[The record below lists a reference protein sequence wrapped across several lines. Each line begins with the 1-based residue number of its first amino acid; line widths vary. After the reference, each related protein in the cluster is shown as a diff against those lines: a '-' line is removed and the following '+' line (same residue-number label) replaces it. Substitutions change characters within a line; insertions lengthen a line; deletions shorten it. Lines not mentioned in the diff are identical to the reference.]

1 LRAAASG
8 RKPTAACQTSC
19 WRKFSSGSLV
29 QVDVQVQV
37 HVRVKERAYVY
48 AYGVKPWDK
57 GAENTIKP
65 RRATA
70 KDFWW
75 SWGDTP
81 FVALTACLAAGI
93 AISAMRLPCSFAA
106 LAVASAALISAAGLA
121 LIRNRLGLCLC
132 LGLCAMILDG
142 VLLGLAERN
151 AYSRDDVR
159 SLLAR
164 GSLPLG
170 ELLLLD
176 GCVLEDSAQR
186 GTDSVTVLDL
196 HGLRRK
202 DSWAVCRGKVQ
213 LRVTVPADTQIPGA
227 FLKYGDRVRAWAAC
241 DVPRNFQNPGS
252 NDRVSVLARRG
263 IHLLARARSPR
274 LIEVLP
280 RDCGTTWDHTVASA
294 RRVLRAQI
302 ANFAGEAGPLQAAV
316 LASIVLGDYSGLDA
330 GTRAAF
336 QNTGTYHVLVV
347 SGLHVSWI
355 AWVLTR
361 LLRVLGLPAGAARL
375 LAACGIFFYTCLVG
389 FQASISRALWVFTLY
404 LIGQSLFR
412 RASPVNIILACA
424 FLLLT
429 AQPGWLWDPG
439 FQLSFLSVAAIV
451 LMALPI
457 IEQRLRPLLDPLRH
471 AGDLERLSLEA
482 GKWQFLGRH
491 LRFRAELCAEAC
503 ADRFHP
509 RLERLALACCRAAAS
524 LGMMIAGM
532 MLISLAV
539 QVWIEPVLAYYFNR
553 LSWVAPVANLA
564 MIPLSS
570 LVLASGMTAEIVY
583 GVAPAAWPVFPIAG
597 TLCTLLLNVNRWF
610 SALPGAWQR
619 CPTPSGF
626 WVLAGLVLL
635 FVWCFL
641 RRRRL
646 WLPCAFVGIQLAGLS
661 LAGSGFMPPSGT
673 EIFPAACESGG
684 AANPAWLRLAFLD
697 VGQGDS
703 IVIEFPDGR
712 VWVMDAGGIRV
723 ASDQPDDASL
733 FDIGEVVVSRFL
745 WSRWITALD
754 RLVVTHAHQDHAGGM
769 PALLG
774 NFRVKC
780 LDMAESG
787 EDPILARLMAAARS
801 TRVPVRMLAAGD
813 GYSVAGVAAH
823 IINPPRGRRFRALND
838 NSLAM
843 RLEFGRFSALLA
855 GDMEGP
861 AEAGVVEREPELRST
876 LLKVAHHGSRN
887 ATLDPLLDRVMPR
900 WAVISAGRRN
910 PFDNPSRETLLRLLR
925 HGSRPLLTMDLGTI
939 FLETDGTHYALRS
952 HVLGIL
958 ETGELQL
965 RH

>member
-1 LRAAASG
+1 M
-8 RKPTAACQTSC
+8 
-19 WRKFSSGSLV
+19 
-29 QVDVQVQV
+29 
-37 HVRVKERAYVY
+37 
-48 AYGVKPWDK
+48 KPWDE
-57 GAENTIKP
+57 GAENTTNP
-65 RRATA
+65 GGATERG
-70 KDFWW
+70 FWDR
-75 SWGDTP
+75 WGETP

-93 AISAMRLPCSFAA
+93 AISAPRFPVSFAA
-106 LAVASAALISAAGLA
+106 LAVASAALISAACLA
-121 LIRNRLGLCLC
+121 LIRSRLRLCLC
-132 LGLCAMILDG
+132 LGLCAILLDG
-142 VLLGLAERN
+142 MLLGLAERN

-186 GTDSVTVLDL
+186 GPDAVTVLDL

-213 LRVTVPADTQIPGA
+213 LRVTVPADTRIPEA
-227 FLKYGDRVRAWAAC
+227 YLRYGDRVRAWAVC
-241 DVPRNFQNPGS
+241 NVPRNFQNPGS
-252 NDRVSVLARRG
+252 NDHVSVLARRG

-280 RDCGTTWDHTVASA
+280 RDCGTPWDHAVASA
-294 RRVLRAQI
+294 RRLLRAQI
-302 ANFAGEAGPLQAAV
+302 AGFAGDAGSLQAAV

-361 LLRVLGLPAGAARL
+361 LLRLLGLPAGAARL

-429 AQPGWLWDPG
+429 AQPGWIRDPG

-457 IEQRLRPLLDPLRH
+457 IELRLRPLLDPLRH
-471 AGDLERLSLEA
+471 AGDPERLFLKA
-482 GKWQFLGRH
+482 GRRQFLGRR
-491 LRFRAELCAEAC
+491 LRFLAELSAEAC

-509 RLERLALACCRAAAS
+509 RLERLALVTCRTAAS
-524 LGMMIAGM
+524 LGWIIAGM
-532 MLISLAV
+532 IVISLSV

-570 LVLASGMTAEIVY
+570 LVLASGMTAEIVH
-583 GVAPAAWPVFPIAG
+583 GVAPTAWPLFPIAG
-597 TLCTLLLNVNRWF
+597 MLCTLLINVNRWF

-626 WVLAGLVLL
+626 WVLAGLVLV

-641 RRRRL
+641 RWRRL
-646 WLPCAFVGIQLAGLS
+646 WLPCSFVGIQLAGLS
-661 LAGSGFMPPSGT
+661 LAGLGFMPPSGT
-673 EIFPAACESGG
+673 QILPAACESGG
-684 AANPAWLRLAFLD
+684 AADPALLRLSFLD

-703 IVIEFPDGR
+703 MVIEFPDAS
-712 VWVMDAGGIRV
+712 VWVLDAGGFRM
-723 ASDQPDDASL
+723 ASDQPDEESL
-733 FDIGEVVVSRFL
+733 FDIGEAVVSRFL
-745 WSRWITALD
+745 WSRWIVALD
-754 RLVVTHAHQDHAGGM
+754 RLVLTHAHQDHAGGM

-774 NFRVKC
+774 NFRATS

-787 EDPILARLMAAARS
+787 EDPALARVMAAAR
-801 TRVPVRMLAAGD
+801 TARVPVRMLAAGD
-813 GYSVAGVAAH
+813 ECDVAGVAVH
-823 IINPPRGRRFRALND
+823 ILNPPRDRRFRALND
-838 NSLAM
+838 SSLAM

-855 GDMEGP
+855 GDMEGSGE
-861 AEAGVVEREPELRST
+861 AEVTEHERELRST

-887 ATLDPLLDRVMPR
+887 ATFDPLLDRVMPR

-925 HGSRPLLTMDLGTI
+925 HGSRPLLTMDMGAI
-939 FLETDGTHYALRS
+939 FLETDGTHYTLRS

-958 ETGELQL
+958 ETGEL
-965 RH
+965 